1 MSTIFTP
8 AFKNALINS
17 LRGSASV
24 PASAFM
30 TYVSYYSGAQ
40 AADPL
45 TTPAGTFVNTSIAQN
60 MTLSTSMSA
69 PAGGISQLS
78 APKAATVNANN
89 AVTVTTARI
98 YGSDASTAIVD
109 TTATLSGGGGG
120 AIPNVLLSSTGTP
133 FVTNFFSVKLPNAN
147 GTVSFNDALRD
158 ALISAVCITAANV
171 AALSSASILVYSGSM
186 PADANAPATGT
197 LLWTGTTAASGA
209 SWSAPAGGASAL
221 ASSISANASATA
233 TGGYVRITKGVY
245 VLQGSIGTAG
255 TDFVFDSITFVNGN
269 PFQLTNATITM

>member
-8 AFKNALINS
+8 AFKNAMINT

-24 PASAFM
+24 PASAFL
-30 TYVSYYSGAQ
+30 TYVGYYSGAQ

-45 TTPAGTFVNTSIAQN
+45 TTPAGTFVNVSVSQN
-60 MTLSTSMSA
+60 MTLNTSMSS

-78 APKAATVNANN
+78 APKAATANATN

-98 YGSDASTAIVD
+98 FGSDASTAIVD

-120 AIPNVLLSSTGTP
+120 AIPAVLLSSTGTP
-133 FVTNFFSVKLPNAN
+133 FLTNFLSVKLPNAN
-147 GTVSFNDALRD
+147 GSISYNDALRD
-158 ALISAVCITAANV
+158 AMVSAMCVTQANI

-186 PADANAPATGT
+186 PADANAPVTGT

-209 SWSAPAGGASAL
+209 SWNAPAGGSASL
-221 ASSISANASATA
+221 AANISANATATA
-233 TGGYVRITKGVY
+233 TGGYVRITKGSF
-245 VLQGSIGTAG
+245 VLQGNIGTAG
-255 TDFVFDSITFVNGN
+255 TDFVFDSITFVNGS
-269 PFQLTNATITM
+269 PFQLTNATITL